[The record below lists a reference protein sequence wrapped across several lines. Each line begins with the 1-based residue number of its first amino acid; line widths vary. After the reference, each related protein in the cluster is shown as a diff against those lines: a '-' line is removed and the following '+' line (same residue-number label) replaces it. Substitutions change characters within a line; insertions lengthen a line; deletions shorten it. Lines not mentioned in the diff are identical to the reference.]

1 MKVGRYTLDFS
12 KTLIMG
18 VLNVTP
24 DSFSDGGL
32 YIDVEKAV
40 SRAKEM
46 VAQGADIIDIG
57 GESSR
62 PGSDPVSAEEE
73 LGRVLPVIEK
83 LVQEVEIPISI
94 DSYKPEVVEK
104 CLEAGVHIVN
114 DIEGLRNESMIEV
127 VAKHDVPVIVMHM
140 LGKPKTM
147 QQEIIYDDI
156 IGDIKIFFRDR
167 LTVAREKSINN
178 IILDPGIGF
187 GKTVEHNLEIIKKF
201 DEFKELDCPLLIGTS
216 RKSFIGKITG
226 AKVEERLPGTIV
238 SSTVAIQ
245 NGANIVRVHDI
256 PEMKQVIK
264 ILEAI

>member
-1 MKVGRYTLDFS
+1 
-12 KTLIMG
+12 
-18 VLNVTP
+18 
-24 DSFSDGGL
+24 
-32 YIDVEKAV
+32 
-40 SRAKEM
+40 
-46 VAQGADIIDIG
+46 
-57 GESSR
+57 
-62 PGSDPVSAEEE
+62 
-73 LGRVLPVIEK
+73 
-83 LVQEVEIPISI
+83 
-94 DSYKPEVVEK
+94 
-104 CLEAGVHIVN
+104 
-114 DIEGLRNESMIEV
+114 
-127 VAKHDVPVIVMHM
+127 MHM